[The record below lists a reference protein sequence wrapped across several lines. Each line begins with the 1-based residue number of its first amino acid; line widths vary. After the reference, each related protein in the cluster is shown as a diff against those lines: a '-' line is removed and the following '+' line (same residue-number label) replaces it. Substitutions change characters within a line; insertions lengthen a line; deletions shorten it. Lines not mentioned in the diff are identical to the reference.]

1 MCLLLRVV
9 VWVLLLCSRLL
20 RFSVKCGTSALPLPP
35 EALPSELITVVTPVF
50 GSDVLPARELMAVA
64 GFVVSAL
71 GISNWLK
78 CVDVADFRERL
89 LFRLPV
95 RPSL

>member
-9 VWVLLLCSRLL
+9 VWVLLLCSRLV

-35 EALPSELITVVTPVF
+35 EELPSELMTVVTPVL
-50 GSDVLPARELMAVA
+50 GSDVLPAREVVAVA
-64 GFVVSAL
+64 GLVVSEL
-71 GISNWLK
+71 GISNWFI